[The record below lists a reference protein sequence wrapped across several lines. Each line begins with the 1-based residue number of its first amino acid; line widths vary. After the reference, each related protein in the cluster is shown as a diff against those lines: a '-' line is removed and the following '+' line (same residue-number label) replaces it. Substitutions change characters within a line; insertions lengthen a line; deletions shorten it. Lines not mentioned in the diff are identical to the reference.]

1 LPAHFVR
8 GSLEQFQPSAADD
21 EFGAE
26 FEKAAPHRGPK
37 PRAAT
42 CDEDPLADE
51 QIFFEHCFIPPRVF
65 QRRHNPNPIVGPLQ
79 IRQEALIFELDP
91 IVRTPGVSMKA
102 ILCSQFCQPD
112 DLVLAD
118 VADPVAEPGQA
129 VIAIKAAALN
139 FFDILMIQGKYQI
152 KPPFPFSPAAEV
164 AGIIESVGAGVTGLK
179 VGDRVVASCGH
190 NGARE
195 KIALPAV
202 SIVKIPDNLDF
213 DRAAGIIIIYGTALH
228 ALEDR
233 ASPKPGETLAVL
245 GAAGGTGL
253 AACELGRLM
262 GLKVIA
268 CASSEEKLEFAKAHG
283 AELTLNYAKEDL
295 KEGLRRLTGG
305 KGVDIIFDPVGGT
318 YAEAALRAI
327 AWEGRFLVIGF
338 AAGDIPKMPLNLA
351 LLKGCDIRGVFWGNW
366 ARLNPENNRANLEKL
381 VRWTAEGKLSSHVD
395 RTFPLA
401 QTADAL
407 KVLAGRKAMGKVVLH
422 P

>member
-1 LPAHFVR
+1 
-8 GSLEQFQPSAADD
+8 
-21 EFGAE
+21 
-26 FEKAAPHRGPK
+26 
-37 PRAAT
+37 
-42 CDEDPLADE
+42 
-51 QIFFEHCFIPPRVF
+51 
-65 QRRHNPNPIVGPLQ
+65 
-79 IRQEALIFELDP
+79 
-91 IVRTPGVSMKA
+91 MKA
-102 ILCSQFCQPD
+102 ILCSQYCQPD

-118 VADPVAEPGQA
+118 VPDPVAEPGQA

-164 AGIIESVGAGVTGLK
+164 AGVIESVGAGVTDLK

-195 KIALPAV
+195 KIALPAN

-253 AACELGRLM
+253 AACELGKLM

-268 CASSEEKLEFAKAHG
+268 CASSDEKLRVAKAHG

-295 KEGLRRLTGG
+295 KEGLKRLTGG

-338 AAGDIPKMPLNLA
+338 AAGQPSEDAAQPGAAQGLRYPRRVLGRVDQGQSGEEPRQSGEAREMDCGRQDLLA
-351 LLKGCDIRGVFWGNW
+351 CRSHFPAG
-366 ARLNPENNRANLEKL
+366 ANRRSA
-381 VRWTAEGKLSSHVD
+381 
-395 RTFPLA
+395 
-401 QTADAL
+401 
-407 KVLAGRKAMGKVVLH
+407 
-422 P
+422 

>member
-1 LPAHFVR
+1 
-8 GSLEQFQPSAADD
+8 
-21 EFGAE
+21 
-26 FEKAAPHRGPK
+26 
-37 PRAAT
+37 
-42 CDEDPLADE
+42 
-51 QIFFEHCFIPPRVF
+51 
-65 QRRHNPNPIVGPLQ
+65 
-79 IRQEALIFELDP
+79 
-91 IVRTPGVSMKA
+91 MKA
-102 ILCSQFCQPD
+102 ILCSQYCQPD

-118 VADPVAEPGQA
+118 VPDPVAEPGQA

-164 AGIIESVGAGVTGLK
+164 AGVIESVGVGVTDLK
-179 VGDRVVASCGH
+179 VGDHVVASCGH

-195 KIALPAV
+195 KIALPAN
-202 SIVKIPDNLDF
+202 SIVKIPDNLDY

-245 GAAGGTGL
+245 GAAG
-253 AACELGRLM
+253 
-262 GLKVIA
+262 
-268 CASSEEKLEFAKAHG
+268 

-295 KEGLRRLTGG
+295 KEGLRKLTGG
-305 KGVDIIFDPVGGT
+305 KGVDIIFDPVGGS
-318 YAEAALRAI
+318 YAEAALRSI

-351 LLKGCDIRGVFWGNW
+351 LLKGCDIRGVFWGAW
-366 ARLNPENNRANLEKL
+366 TRVNPQKNRANLEKL
-381 VRWTAEGKLSSHVD
+381 VKWTAEGKISSHVD

-407 KVLAGRKAMGKVVLH
+407 KVLAGRQAMGKVILH

>member
-1 LPAHFVR
+1 
-8 GSLEQFQPSAADD
+8 
-21 EFGAE
+21 
-26 FEKAAPHRGPK
+26 
-37 PRAAT
+37 
-42 CDEDPLADE
+42 
-51 QIFFEHCFIPPRVF
+51 
-65 QRRHNPNPIVGPLQ
+65 
-79 IRQEALIFELDP
+79 
-91 IVRTPGVSMKA
+91 MKA
-102 ILCSQFCQPD
+102 ILCSQFCEPD

-118 VADPVAEPGQA
+118 IDDPVAGDGQV

-164 AGIIESVGAGVTGLK
+164 AGVIESIGSGVTGLK
-179 VGDRVVASCGH
+179 VGDRVVASVGH

-195 KIALPAV
+195 KIAVPAA
-202 SIVKIPDNLDF
+202 SAVKIPDNLDF
-213 DRAAGIIIIYGTALH
+213 DRAAGVIITYGTALH

-253 AACELGRLM
+253 AACELGKLL

-268 CASSEEKLEFAKAHG
+268 CASSDEKLEFAKKHG
-283 AELTLNYAKEDL
+283 ADIGLNYATEDL
-295 KEGLRRLTGG
+295 KEGLKKLTDG
-305 KGVDIIFDPVGGT
+305 KGVDIIFDPVGGK
-318 YAEAALRAI
+318 YAEASLRAI

-351 LLKGCDIRGVFWGNW
+351 LLKGCDIRGVFWGAW
-366 ARLNPENNRANLEKL
+366 VRQNPEKNRANLEKL
-381 VRWTAEGKLSSHVD
+381 VKWAAEGKISSHVD

-401 QTADAL
+401 KTADAL
-407 KVLAGRKAMGKVVLH
+407 KVLAGRQAMGKVILH